1 MPPPHLDFWPFDL
14 EGVGVACDL
23 GYPCAKFRLPRPFG
37 FRVRADVR
45 DIRQTDSDHRL
56 MPPPPPPPTG
66 RGHNNPAI
74 MDWRR
79 QTSRKNCSYL
89 YLDLVVR
96 LAVVD
101 TDDAANHLGYD
112 DHITQVSFH
121 TLQRSSILDVFYTIL
136 QRAMTLHKS
145 QRQNIHKFTKA
156 ANTQATNFKTMKCK
170 TYPNTSSFT

>member
-1 MPPPHLDFWPFDL
+1 M
-14 EGVGVACDL
+14 GVACDL
-23 GYPCAKFRLPRPFG
+23 GYACAKFRLPRPFG

-56 MPPPPPPPTG
+56 MPPPPTG

-112 DHITQVSFH
+112 DHVTQVSFH
-121 TLQRSSILDVFYTIL
+121 TLQRSSILDVFYTIVQLAVSDLAQVTTSKHTQVHESSEHASHKL
-136 QRAMTLHKS
+136 QNDEV
-145 QRQNIHKFTKA
+145 QNLTEHL
-156 ANTQATNFKTMKCK
+156 
-170 TYPNTSSFT
+170 SFT